1 VSGDERAAHE
11 WERTPASILILNQVD
26 IAHSQQLEI
35 VTEDIPMPALDY
47 VSQTPSS
54 VSVTYTDMPAGA
66 QVVFVNKVSG
76 ATTPAQGGALSK
88 GGSGSAEIPI
98 SGVSSGEYYLQA
110 QNSGQS
116 VAQTVVFYIA

>member
-1 VSGDERAAHE
+1 
-11 WERTPASILILNQVD
+11 
-26 IAHSQQLEI
+26 
-35 VTEDIPMPALDY
+35 MPDLDY

-54 VSVTYTDMPAGA
+54 VSVTYSDMPAGA

-76 ATTPAQGGALSK
+76 QNTPAQGNALSK

-98 SGVSSGEYYLQA
+98 SGISSGEYYLQA

-116 VAQTVVFYIA
+116 IAETVMFYIT

>member
-1 VSGDERAAHE
+1 
-11 WERTPASILILNQVD
+11 
-26 IAHSQQLEI
+26 
-35 VTEDIPMPALDY
+35 MPALNY
-47 VSQTPSS
+47 VSQTPNG

-66 QVVFVNKVSG
+66 TIVFVNKVSG
-76 ATTPAQGGALSK
+76 KNTPAQGSALSQ

-116 VAQTVVFYIA
+116 VAQTVTFYIA